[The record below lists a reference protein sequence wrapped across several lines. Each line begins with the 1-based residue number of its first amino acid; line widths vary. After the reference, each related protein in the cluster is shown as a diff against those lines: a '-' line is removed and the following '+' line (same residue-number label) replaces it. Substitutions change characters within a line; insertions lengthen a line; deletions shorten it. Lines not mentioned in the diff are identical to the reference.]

1 MPNPASQQQQQ
12 TSPSNVAVSIGR
24 YCILCPGCVLR
35 PPSKVHRGQYSHW
48 PLKMGDHVFVG
59 DGAVIEAASVG
70 SHVHI
75 GKGAVLG
82 RFAIVKDAVWI
93 VDGAVLPPNM
103 VVPPFSVVAGCPA
116 SVVAELPEGE
126 YDRLDLREMYRRM
139 K

>member
-1 MPNPASQQQQQ
+1 
-12 TSPSNVAVSIGR
+12 
-24 YCILCPGCVLR
+24 
-35 PPSKVHRGQYSHW
+35 
-48 PLKMGDHVFVG
+48 MGDHVFVG
-59 DGAVIEAASVG
+59 DGAVVEAASVG

-126 YDRLDLREMYRRM
+126 YDGLDLREAYRRM